1 MAFNDRP
8 GLQHVRTRQAIRD
21 LQQFGCTIPKP
32 VTAALAELEALTA
45 RAPRK
50 PDDAALAAAAEAG
63 DDTELARLAT
73 EVVTLDV
80 RAQAHGAAVENAAHR
95 VSGALVEHGA
105 EVLPRLDEV
114 AAEAAATIREAQ
126 RHRGRSIEALVRAGQ
141 PEAATAVA
149 SAAAA
154 HQTFQRVAELADRHL
169 NRPLRTPWPT
179 DTETVGA

>member
-1 MAFNDRP
+1 MSFSDRP
-8 GLQHVRTRQAIRD
+8 GLQHVRTRQAIAD
-21 LQQFGCTIPKP
+21 LRKFNCPIPKP
-32 VTAALAELEALTA
+32 VTAALDALEALAA

-63 DDTELARLAT
+63 DDTELARLAG

-80 RAQAHGAAVENAAHR
+80 RVQAHGRAVENAAHH
-95 VSGALVEHGA
+95 VSATLVEHGG
-105 EVLPRLDEV
+105 EVLPRLDEI

-126 RHRGRSIEALVRAGQ
+126 RHAGRSIEALVRQGN

-154 HQTFQRVAELADRHL
+154 RQTFQRVAELADRHL
-169 NRPLRTPWPT
+169 HRPLRTPWPA
-179 DTETVGA
+179 DAETVGS

>member
-1 MAFNDRP
+1 MSFNDRP

-21 LQQFGCTIPKP
+21 LQQFDCPIPTP
-32 VTAALAELEALTA
+32 VAEALAELDALTA

-50 PDDAALAAAAEAG
+50 PDDAALAAAAAAG

-80 RAQAHGAAVENAAHR
+80 RAQAHGAAVENAAHH
-95 VSGALVEHGA
+95 VSGVLAEHGA

-114 AAEAAATIREAQ
+114 AAEAAAVIREAQ
-126 RHRGRSIEALVRAGQ
+126 RHRGRSIEALVRAGK

-154 HQTFQRVAELADRHL
+154 RQTFQRVAELADRHL
-169 NRPLRTPWPT
+169 HRALTTPWPA
-179 DTETVGA
+179 DAETVGE